1 MYYIKRFIFQ
11 LISRSVTLTKIL
23 HFIWIKYQYL
33 RCNFKSILFY
43 RLDLKLNSLSDR
55 GQDKW
60 VIDIFDLN
68 TKNYRGFFLEIGAGD
83 GFCNSNT
90 FILEKNYGWDGVLI
104 EASAILFNKLRE
116 HRSGSKM
123 ANYIIY
129 DENVKIKFLENGELS
144 KVAFKNDGDT
154 NYTELSN
161 TKKLVDVLNEFH
173 VPKTI
178 DFFSLDVE
186 GSEEKVLTQEV
197 LNEYTFLALCVERP
211 SKKLFELLVKNEYVF
226 VESRIYDCFFVKK
239 SFLNLEKIKIKKFI
253 NFELK

>member
-1 MYYIKRFIFQ
+1 VYYINRFIFQ
-11 LISRSVTLTKIL
+11 LISKSAILTKIL
-23 HFIWIKYQYL
+23 HFIWIKYQHL

-43 RLDLKLNSLSDR
+43 RLNLKLNSLSDR

-60 VIDIFDLN
+60 VIDIFDLKK
-68 TKNYRGFFLEIGAGD
+68 KNYKGFFLEIGAGD

-90 FILEKNYGWDGVLI
+90 FILEKNYSWDGILV
-104 EASAILFNKLRE
+104 EPSVTLFNKLKN
-116 HRSGSKM
+116 HRSKTKK

-129 DENVKIKFLENGELS
+129 NENVKIKFMENGELS
-144 KVAFKNDGDT
+144 RIACKDDADI
-154 NYTELSN
+154 NYKELSN
-161 TKKLVDVLNEFH
+161 SKKLVDVLKDFRA
-173 VPKTI
+173 PKII

-197 LNEYTFLALCVERP
+197 LSEYIFLALCIERP

-239 SFLNLEKIKIKKFI
+239 SFLNLKKLTLKKYV